1 MPKTAAAFK
10 ACLGVVALSW
20 AMSAL
25 AQPAGTQAA
34 VVAQHEPT
42 SNKSPVVQLLKQ
54 QSALAATCGGSS
66 FDVNTFIN
74 VDTSASA
81 DVKVTAAGVGL
92 IEQFT
97 DETGA
102 NIGPYKANFPGF
114 QIRAFGGGLAPS
126 TLITITITTF
136 TGTNLTG
143 AVSAVSTITFDCT
156 NGVVQKQPLDPAAAA
171 VPSLSPLGL
180 ACTAGLLLAIGAL
193 ALRRIRRPA

>member
-10 ACLGVVALSW
+10 ASLGVVALSW
-20 AMSAL
+20 AMTAH

-34 VVAQHEPT
+34 VVAHHVPT
-42 SNKSPVVQLLKQ
+42 TNKSPVVQLLKQ
-54 QSALAATCGGSS
+54 QPTVATTCGGSQ

-74 VDTSASA
+74 VDTAASA

-114 QIRAFGGGLAPS
+114 QIRAFGGGLPPN
-126 TLITITITTF
+126 TLITITITTY
-136 TGTNLTG
+136 TGANLTG
-143 AVSAVSTITFDCT
+143 SVSAVSTITFNCT
-156 NGVVQKQPLDPAAAA
+156 TGAVLREPLGPAAA
-171 VPSLSPLGL
+171 VPSLSPFAL
-180 ACTAGLLLAIGAL
+180 ACTAGLLLALGAL
-193 ALRRIRRPA
+193 VLRRARRAG